1 MFRGY
6 FKMTCSLDVL
16 ALDAFKE
23 GSFSV
28 FFSHFDGEACC
39 CISRYFT
46 LK

>member
-28 FFSHFDGEACC
+28 FFATLMGRHVVAAVV
-39 CISRYFT
+39 IS
-46 LK
+46 L